1 MYAMANYAHSAALH
15 ELFPAQEIQDPA
27 GLDLIIH
34 KREQIS
40 SEQQPNRT
48 LTRIELEFTSFVWE
62 GETWRHRAFVYLPDM
77 ASELYSGA
85 GVIVSSRK
93 PDDPVYMRYAESA
106 ALMGIPA
113 LMIRDGN
120 PGPRYGQTVEGE
132 VMGYGAKRF
141 NQTGDYRWHG
151 FAWLGRVMM
160 RAITAAQQ
168 VPGFEAERF
177 VVTGCSKRGMA
188 SWISSAADERVV
200 GAFPT
205 CWNAGNFAEF
215 FQLKAERWGLD
226 HSPKLQPGEM
236 GEVAKNV
243 KITNA
248 PAFLTPRQQL
258 KIFANHPMAKKAA
271 QIQDPYQYRDLLK
284 GKKVLYSSGVN
295 DPLFHVASDT
305 LFLPHMPEG
314 VRVQLVAND
323 RHTSASEEQ
332 HIAWPMFL
340 AHVFVD
346 RPLTEITSVSHK
358 LKNEAL
364 VVNVTIDSQHTV
376 EQARLWFAG
385 DEKGAYIDAE
395 WRSVVLTSVGEG
407 EYQAKLPLNTQYI
420 GYFVEIEDRG
430 SDAMAGLITSGFQ
443 EFRP

>member
-1 MYAMANYAHSAALH
+1 
-15 ELFPAQEIQDPA
+15 
-27 GLDLIIH
+27 
-34 KREQIS
+34 
-40 SEQQPNRT
+40 
-48 LTRIELEFTSFVWE
+48 
-62 GETWRHRAFVYLPDM
+62 
-77 ASELYSGA
+77 
-85 GVIVSSRK
+85 
-93 PDDPVYMRYAESA
+93 
-106 ALMGIPA
+106 
-113 LMIRDGN
+113 
-120 PGPRYGQTVEGE
+120 
-132 VMGYGAKRF
+132 
-141 NQTGDYRWHG
+141 
-151 FAWLGRVMM
+151 
-160 RAITAAQQ
+160 
-168 VPGFEAERF
+168 
-177 VVTGCSKRGMA
+177 
-188 SWISSAADERVV
+188 
-200 GAFPT
+200 
-205 CWNAGNFAEF
+205 
-215 FQLKAERWGLD
+215 
-226 HSPKLQPGEM
+226 M

-248 PAFLTPRQQL
+248 PACLTPRQQL